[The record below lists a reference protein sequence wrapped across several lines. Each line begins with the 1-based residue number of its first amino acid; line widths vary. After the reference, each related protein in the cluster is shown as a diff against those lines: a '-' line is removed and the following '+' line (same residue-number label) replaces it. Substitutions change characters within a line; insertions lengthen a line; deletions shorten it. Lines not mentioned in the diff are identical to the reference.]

1 MGKVRAV
8 AVDSEVAGGLSIV
21 EVEAPSPSPREA
33 LIRVSKISLNR
44 GEVRRVADA
53 EQGFR
58 PGWDLAGTVEEAAL
72 DGTGPPTGSRVVGFL
87 PAGAWAELA
96 AVPTDSMAVLPDEVS
111 FAEAATLP
119 VAGLTALYALE
130 LGGNLLGR
138 SALITGASGGAG
150 HFGVQLARLA
160 GARVVAV
167 VRQDGHVG
175 LLRDAGAHEVVV
187 SEDASAAEEHGPYRI
202 VLESVGGV
210 VLGNVLSML
219 APGGTCVTFGVS
231 AASEAAFDIRNF
243 FATGGASLYG
253 FILFHEVLAKP
264 ASAGLDRLARLVA
277 NGSLRPHIALEE
289 SWTEIG
295 DVAGRLMERGY
306 TGKAVLHVDDD

>member
-1 MGKVRAV
+1 MNKVRAV
-8 AVDSEVAGGLSIV
+8 EVDPEASGGLSII
-21 EVEAPSPSPREA
+21 EVETPTPAPREA
-33 LIRVSKISLNR
+33 LIRVSEISLNR
-44 GEVRRVADA
+44 GEIRRAADA

-58 PGWDLAGTVEEAAL
+58 PGWDLAGTVEEAAP
-72 DGTGPPTGSRVVGFL
+72 DGTGPPAGSRVVGFL
-87 PAGAWAELA
+87 PSGAWTELA
-96 AVPTDSMAVLPDEVS
+96 AVPTDALAVLPDKIS

-130 LGGNLLGR
+130 MGGNLLGH

-160 GARVVAV
+160 GANVVAV
-167 VRQDGHVG
+167 VRREEHVS
-175 LLRDAGAHEVVV
+175 LARDAGAHEVIV

-231 AASEAAFDIRNF
+231 AAPETTFDIRNF
-243 FATGGASLYG
+243 FITGGASLYG
-253 FILFHEVLAKP
+253 FILFHEVQARP
-264 ASAGLDRLARLVA
+264 ASDGLDRLARLVA
-277 NGSLRPHIALEE
+277 DGSLRPHIALEE

-295 DVAGRLMERGY
+295 DVAGRLIDRGY
-306 TGKAVLHVDDD
+306 TGKAVLHVYG